1 MAEMMKAAVVHE
13 FGAPLHI
20 EGARIPAPGPG
31 TDPSQGGCHTDL
43 HAANGDWPVKSHGRT
58 RNGEHRSDAFAR

>member
-20 EGARIPAPGPG
+20 EGSRIPAPGPG
-31 TDPSQGGCHTDL
+31 TDPSQGGCPPICTL
-43 HAANGDWPVKSHGRT
+43 QTATGP
-58 RNGEHRSDAFAR
+58 

>member
-1 MAEMMKAAVVHE
+1 MAEIMKAAVVHE

-31 TDPSQGGCHTDL
+31 QIL
-43 HAANGDWPVKSHGRT
+43 VKAAAAPICTLQTATGP
-58 RNGEHRSDAFAR
+58 